1 MTKREIHEQFD
12 LKGSWLKRLTDPEKR
27 RGQTLKD
34 LDWCKPDI
42 DDSWA
47 GRFGVPFSKTAE
59 ATRLIEHPQ
68 RKIELGPE
76 RREMFMAQVRKDVG
90 FLERHQIIDYR
101 CAALR
106 KRRCPPPTSPSAARC
121 C

>member
-1 MTKREIHEQFD
+1 LTKREIHEQFD

-106 KRRCPPPTSPSAARC
+106 KCRCPPPPSAARC

>member
-1 MTKREIHEQFD
+1 MVKTLREGEKHALAEILPDYFYHMQRNPDSMLTRFLGMHELHKRDMSKPKDPPTKYYFVVMQSVFLTKREIHEQYD

-47 GRFGVPFSKTAE
+47 
-59 ATRLIEHPQ
+59 
-68 RKIELGPE
+68 
-76 RREMFMAQVRKDVG
+76 
-90 FLERHQIIDYR
+90 
-101 CAALR
+101 
-106 KRRCPPPTSPSAARC
+106 
-121 C
+121 